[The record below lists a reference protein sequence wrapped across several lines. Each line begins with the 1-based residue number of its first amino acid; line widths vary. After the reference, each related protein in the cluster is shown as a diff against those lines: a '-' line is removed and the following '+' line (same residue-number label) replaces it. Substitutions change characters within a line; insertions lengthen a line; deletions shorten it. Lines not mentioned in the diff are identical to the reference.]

1 MENKVMKISDYQT
14 EFKKLIDSGKTNQEA
29 IHQIAVKYRPPFQI
43 LKSISKPLTQ
53 MSEKT

>member
-1 MENKVMKISDYQT
+1 MKISDYQT

-43 LKSISKPLTQ
+43 LKSISKPV
-53 MSEKT
+53 KP